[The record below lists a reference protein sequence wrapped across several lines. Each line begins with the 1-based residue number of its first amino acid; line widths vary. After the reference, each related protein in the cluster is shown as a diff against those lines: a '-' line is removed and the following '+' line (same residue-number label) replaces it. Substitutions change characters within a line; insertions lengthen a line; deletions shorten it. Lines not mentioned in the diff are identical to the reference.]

1 VGPEVY
7 RDIALCACGVAYRT
21 RPASRAFRYSAASF
35 RGELPAHRAR
45 MTRAAA
51 RLPRLDRALAIL
63 DVGAGHGLLH
73 DAIVDAGVT
82 PRRYVALEPSR
93 QLARALKRRPG
104 VQVIRGSVDEL
115 AADDRFDA
123 IFVLGVDYLF
133 ADINRSYGMLATRL
147 ARDGAVIVQSNVF
160 LEQTAYVDGRRIV
173 TPCDLFGRNSLIMQW
188 FQLEQYASFLSRF
201 FSIAAMSKED
211 EPGGGFVATYVAHP
225 GGAASEVLSRPDQ
238 AREVLRRLGS

>member
-123 IFVLGVDYLF
+123 IFVL
-133 ADINRSYGMLATRL
+133 ATRL